1 MSLTLSNIELFYF
14 QLYPPIIFNC
24 HSQLPKHYTFTPI
37 VNMVSLVK
45 LSFFF
50 NKIITFLN
58 LCAGTLND
66 IHFEMEEVVHI
77 PKNKLLLFTKK
88 KSTNNKV

>member
-45 LSFFF
+45 LSFFLTKSF
-50 NKIITFLN
+50 
-58 LCAGTLND
+58 
-66 IHFEMEEVVHI
+66 HFENGGSS
-77 PKNKLLLFTKK
+77 PYT
-88 KSTNNKV
+88 